1 MRDKQFT
8 PLYGYLI
15 SVAFFAA
22 VTLLVV
28 LGGATFGLV
37 GATVL
42 YLLAVVIIGARL
54 GRGPALLATAL
65 TVLGLDYFVIPPV
78 MRFEIAEVRHL
89 VMLGGIASVAIIV
102 SNLTERLRRE
112 RGRAVAEKLEA
123 ENARRTAET
132 ERTRSAILSTVSHD
146 LRTPLA
152 TISAS
157 SQLLARSH
165 ESMSNATKTE
175 LLSGIAEQADRL
187 EELLRNLV
195 AMTKAES
202 QKLGLQVEMG
212 SVKEVIGSALHR
224 SRRFIGNR
232 DVNVR
237 SSGDPP
243 IGAFDASLLEQVFVN
258 LLENAVKYSPATAP
272 IDIFVETTGRE
283 ILVKVEDRGSGI
295 PSHEQEK
302 VFEKF
307 YRGNNA
313 SKNDGGVGLGLSI
326 CRAIVGAHAGTI
338 GLGNREGGGATVFVR
353 LPSTKVSLHEAEEH
367 LPSLT

>member
-8 PLYGYLI
+8 PVYGYLI
-15 SVAFFAA
+15 SAA
-22 VTLLVV
+22 ISAVVTLLVV
-28 LGGATFGLV
+28 LGHATFGLV

-42 YLLAVVIIGARL
+42 YLV
-54 GRGPALLATAL
+54 
-65 TVLGLDYFVIPPV
+65 
-78 MRFEIAEVRHL
+78 
-89 VMLGGIASVAIIV
+89 SVAIIV
-102 SNLTERLRRE
+102 STLTERLRRE
-112 RGRAVAEKLEA
+112 RARAVAGDLEA
-123 ENARRTAET
+123 EDARRAAET

-152 TISAS
+152 TIAAS
-157 SQLLARSH
+157 SQLLARTH
-165 ESMSNATKTE
+165 ESMSNAAKTE
-175 LLSGIAEQADRL
+175 LLAGIAEQADRL

-202 QKLGLQVEMG
+202 QKLGLQVETG

-232 DVNVR
+232 DVKVR

-243 IGAFDASLLEQVFVN
+243 IAAFDASLLEQVFVN
-258 LLENAVKYSPATAP
+258 LVENAVKYSPATAP
-272 IDIFVETTGRE
+272 IDISVEATGRE
-283 ILVKVEDRGSGI
+283 IIVKVEDRGSGI
-295 PSHEQEK
+295 PPHEQEK

-313 SKNDGGVGLGLSI
+313 RRNDGGVGLGLSI
-326 CRAIVGAHAGTI
+326 CRAIVGAHAGSI
-338 GLGNREGGGATVFVR
+338 RLGNREGGGATVFVR
-353 LPSTKVSLHEAEEH
+353 LPASQLSLREAEEH